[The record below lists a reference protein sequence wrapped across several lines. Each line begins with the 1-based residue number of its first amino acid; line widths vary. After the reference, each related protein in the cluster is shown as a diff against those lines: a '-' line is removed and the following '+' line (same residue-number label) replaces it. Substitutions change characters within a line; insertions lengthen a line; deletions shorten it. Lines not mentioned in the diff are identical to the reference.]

1 MRYRDLL
8 LSRRVLDLAARCR
21 SGPEPA
27 RFRSRTATRARGR
40 AGLRPARFAAS
51 CPLSEGGPVGPA
63 AGDIRRW
70 RAVAAGWWWRDR
82 RGDVAL
88 AFLATPTDV
97 FAVPAEA
104 VTQAARAYATR
115 SPASKL
121 AAGTLRTLSGGRLL
135 RRAYTPGAEPGIN
148 DSLVSQQGPNH
159 ALAKRLHRWRAIP
172 QEGPTAISQR
182 S

>member
-1 MRYRDLL
+1 MAALGFG
-8 LSRRVLDLAARCR
+8 RR
-21 SGPEPA
+21 
-27 RFRSRTATRARGR
+27 
-40 AGLRPARFAAS
+40 GLRPAARLARA
-51 CPLSEGGPVGPA
+51 VRWAA

-182 S
+182 SSPDLHLLGSGGRI